1 MSQVERAPAGTAT
14 LPPDDVLVSRL
25 RARDDRMFAALV
37 DAWSPGML
45 RAARAFV
52 ADGHSAEDVVQETWL
67 GVLRGIGS
75 FQARSSL
82 RTWAYRILVNIAKT
96 RGTRDART
104 VPMSSLTQVDDDH
117 GPTVDPVRFRG
128 PHDRWPG
135 GWRSFPPEWPSP
147 EQEVVAAEMRRHL
160 AAALA
165 ALPARQ
171 RVVVSLRDVQ
181 GYGSEEVCTM
191 LEISPG
197 NLRVLLHRARA
208 SLRGTLEEGLGPG
221 LEVRTGGRGYLPVL
235 CITGCT
241 TACPPERQPQPATRH
256 AAGWLWHSAPFS

>member
-1 MSQVERAPAGTAT
+1 MSQVERAPANTAG
-14 LPPDDVLVSRL
+14 LPPDDVVVSRL
-25 RARDDRMFAALV
+25 RAGDERMFAVLV

-52 ADGHSAEDVVQETWL
+52 ADGHTAEDVVQEAWL

-82 RTWAYRILVNIAKT
+82 RTWTYRILINIAKT

-104 VPMSSLTQVDDDH
+104 VPMSSVVPADDDR
-117 GPTVDPVRFRG
+117 GPTVDPARFRG
-128 PHDRWPG
+128 PEDRWPG
-135 GWRSFPPEWPSP
+135 GWRSFPAEWPSP
-147 EQEVVAAEMRRHL
+147 EQEAVAAEMRRHL
-160 AAALA
+160 VAALA

-171 RVVVSLRDVQ
+171 RIAVSLRDVQ
-181 GYGSEEVCTM
+181 GYSSAEVCAM

-208 SLRGTLEEGLGPG
+208 SLRGTLEDRL
-221 LEVRTGGRGYLPVL
+221 TRG
-235 CITGCT
+235 
-241 TACPPERQPQPATRH
+241 AT
-256 AAGWLWHSAPFS
+256 S

>member
-1 MSQVERAPAGTAT
+1 MSQVERAPARTAT
-14 LPPDDVLVSRL
+14 LPPEDVVVSRL
-25 RARDDRMFAALV
+25 RAGDERAFATLV

-52 ADGHSAEDVVQETWL
+52 ADRHTAEDVVQEAWL
-67 GVLRGIGS
+67 GVLRGIDS

-96 RGTRDART
+96 RGVRDART
-104 VPMSSLTQVDDDH
+104 VPMSSLAPVDDDH
-117 GPTVDPVRFRG
+117 APTIDPARFRG
-128 PHDRWPG
+128 PEDRWPG

-160 AAALA
+160 GAALA

-171 RVVVSLRDVQ
+171 RIVVSLRDVQ
-181 GYGSEEVCTM
+181 GYSSAEVCAM
-191 LEISPG
+191 LDISAG

-208 SLRGTLEEGLGPG
+208 SLRGILEDRLI
-221 LEVRTGGRGYLPVL
+221 RGALP
-235 CITGCT
+235 
-241 TACPPERQPQPATRH
+241 
-256 AAGWLWHSAPFS
+256 